1 MQALLSAKVSRLS
14 YALMNCS
21 SLTVFLYRLVTFLCL
36 HLRVCCCC
44 CSAWC
49 AGGDRQGKAAS
60 KQPADSHPNQGNVS
74 GTSDSTPPRKEAVRS
89 LAARVTQNTHTRMH
103 FQYFCTC
110 EDPQLQ
116 MFPHSSYS
124 NLKTIAPHSR
134 SVHFCSLGESDD
146 KIDATVKP

>member
-21 SLTVFLYRLVTFLCL
+21 SLTVFLYRLVTFLSL

-89 LAARVTQNTHTRMH
+89 LAARVTQNTHE
-103 FQYFCTC
+103 CT
-110 EDPQLQ
+110 
-116 MFPHSSYS
+116 SS
-124 NLKTIAPHSR
+124 T
-134 SVHFCSLGESDD
+134 SVRVKILSYKCSL
-146 KIDATVKP
+146 IVHILT